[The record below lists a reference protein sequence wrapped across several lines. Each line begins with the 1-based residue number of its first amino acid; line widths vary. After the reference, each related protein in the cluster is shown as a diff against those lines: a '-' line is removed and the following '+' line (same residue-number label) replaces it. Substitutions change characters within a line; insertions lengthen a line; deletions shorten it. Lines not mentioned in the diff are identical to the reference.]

1 MQNIWIFKHFDGFFC
16 SKKLKQCKQCN
27 PFTPFHMKVNIIRQ
41 VSTRNKFQQKL
52 STIVAHFA

>member
-16 SKKLKQCKQCN
+16 SKKYFKQCN
-27 PFTPFHMKVNIIRQ
+27 HFTPFHMKVNIIRQ

>member
-1 MQNIWIFKHFDGFFC
+1 MQNIWMFKHFDGFFC
-16 SKKLKQCKQCN
+16 SKKYLKQCN